1 MIVCSLLLACLLA
14 PQGAAPEARPAA
26 SFRHG
31 VATVDAESL
40 ARKLE
45 AIERRAQE
53 GRPTSRE
60 TVVVTEKELNS
71 YLNLTAPP
79 KLPPGLAD
87 VEFRLERERLEA
99 RGLVDLD
106 RLQARGGPRGS
117 WNPLALLSGWV
128 EVELRGRLPNADGL
142 ATVEVEE
149 VRLGGVSL
157 PLTVL
162 AQLVSAATRSQDKPQ
177 GFDIRSAFPLPYAL
191 KRVRLEPGRALL
203 EF

>member
-1 MIVCSLLLACLLA
+1 MIAGSLLLACVLA
-14 PQGAAPEARPAA
+14 LQGPMPEGRAPA

-31 VATVDAESL
+31 VSAADAESL

-45 AIERRAQE
+45 AIERRALD
-53 GRPTSRE
+53 GRPASRE

-71 YLNLTAPP
+71 YLNLATPA

-99 RGLVDLD
+99 KGLVDID
-106 RLQARGGPRGS
+106 RLQAKGGSRGS

-128 EVELRGRLPNADGL
+128 AVELKGRLPNTDGL

-157 PLTVL
+157 PVTVL
-162 AQLVSAATRSQDKPQ
+162 AQLVSSATRSQDKPQ